1 MNRPRRH
8 LRTRLMIAMIAIAFG
23 VLVLATLG
31 AAGLARDTAADNA
44 VRDLEQEAP
53 AVATELERLGRA
65 FRVAARSPD
74 ADRRLA
80 TTRAC
85 RLVAATMRISDGSLV
100 VVGPN
105 GDVESGLGGLLGET
119 CDTVAEIPELSR
131 DLAAQDLDT
140 EQLLAGESQSAVDGD
155 TAYVARPLD
164 RVGTN
169 LPVLVLT
176 QAVESK
182 PLGQAG
188 GWFFVTGAIA
198 LVVAAGVAALLAR
211 RMTRPIAA
219 MQTTAGE
226 IAAGNLAARVP
237 LDKMPDDELGS
248 LARSID
254 TMADELETAQGH
266 ERAFLLSIS
275 HDLRTPLTS
284 IKGYAEAMADG
295 VIESSPD
302 RARAAAVIV
311 SEARRLERLVADLLD
326 LARLDAREFSL
337 DFHRIDA
344 RDVVTATVEGF
355 APAAQDWGVALDVAP
370 GDAVDV
376 DADPERLAQIVANL
390 VENALKYAT
399 SAVAVELGRQDG
411 QVELHVDDD
420 GPGVPAADRE
430 RVFERLYTAR
440 GTPSRKVGTGI
451 GLAVV
456 HELAAAMGGTAR
468 CEPLDSGGTRFVV
481 RLPVRVAPPPRR

>member
-1 MNRPRRH
+1 MV
-8 LRTRLMIAMIAIAFG
+8 AIAFG
-23 VLVLATLG
+23 VLVVATLG

-44 VRDLEQEAP
+44 VHDLERQAP
-53 AVATELERLGRA
+53 AVATELEKLGRA
-65 FRVAARSPD
+65 VRRSARNPVAERRVT
-74 ADRRLA
+74 L
-80 TTRAC
+80 TRAC
-85 RLVAATMRISDGSLV
+85 RLVAATLRISGGGLV
-100 VVGPN
+100 VVDPSG
-105 GDVESGLGGLLGET
+105 GVESGVDSLLG
-119 CDTVAEIPELSR
+119 TVCNQTTTIPDLPR
-131 DLAAQDLDT
+131 DVSIDDLDT
-140 EQLLAGESQSAVDGD
+140 RELLDGGTQSAVDGD
-155 TAYVARPLD
+155 TAFVAVPLR
-164 RVGTN
+164 RVGDR
-169 LPVLVLT
+169 LPALVVT

-188 GWFFVTGAIA
+188 GWFLVTGALA
-198 LVVAAGVAALLAR
+198 LVVASGVAALLAR
-211 RMTRPIAA
+211 RLTRPIAA

-226 IAAGNLAARVP
+226 IAAGNLSARVP

-266 ERAFLLSIS
+266 ERAFLHSIS

-302 RARAAAVIV
+302 RTRAAAVIA

-337 DFHRIDA
+337 DAQRV
-344 RDVVTATVEGF
+344 DVRSVVATTVEGF
-355 APAAQDWGVALDVAP
+355 EPAARDWRVALELAP
-370 GDAVDV
+370 GDPVEADT
-376 DADPERLAQIVANL
+376 DPERLAQIVANL

-399 SAVAVELGRQDG
+399 SSVRVDVAREDG
-411 QVELHVDDD
+411 QVEVRVDDD
-420 GPGVPAADRE
+420 GPGVPADDRE

-456 HELAAAMGGTAR
+456 HELASAMGGAAR
-468 CEPLDSGGTRFVV
+468 CEQLPTGGTRFVV
-481 RLPVRVAPPPRR
+481 RLPVRGAPPRAR

>member
-1 MNRPRRH
+1 MV
-8 LRTRLMIAMIAIAFG
+8 AIAFG

-31 AAGLARDTAADNA
+31 AAGLARDTATDNA
-44 VRDLEQEAP
+44 ISDLKGQAP
-53 AVATELERLGRA
+53 EIARELEVVGRV
-65 FRVAARSPD
+65 FRRAAVNPAAEGRP
-74 ADRRLA
+74 AL
-80 TTRAC
+80 TRAC

-100 VVGPN
+100 VVDPDGAVQEGVDSLLGSRCSSTVDIPDLPN
-105 GDVESGLGGLLGET
+105 GLGA
-119 CDTVAEIPELSR
+119 D
-131 DLAAQDLDT
+131 DLDIDA
-140 EQLLAGESQSAVDGD
+140 LLAGDTQSGVADD
-155 TAYVARPLD
+155 TAFVARPLAAVGD
-164 RVGTN
+164 RT
-169 LPVLVLT
+169 PVLVVT
-176 QAVESK
+176 QDVERR

-188 GWFFVTGAIA
+188 GWFLVTGAIA
-198 LVVAAGVAALLAR
+198 LAVAAIVAALLAR
-211 RMTRPIAA
+211 RLTQPVAA

-226 IAAGNLAARVP
+226 IAAGNLSARVP
-237 LDKMPDDELGS
+237 LDRMPDDELGS

-302 RARAAAVIV
+302 RARAAAVIA

-337 DFHRIDA
+337 DTQPIDA
-344 RDVVTATVEGF
+344 REVVGATVAGF
-355 APAAQDWGVALDVAP
+355 EPAAEGWGIQLDVAP
-370 GDAVDV
+370 GDAVAAE
-376 DADPERLAQIVANL
+376 ADPERLAQIVANL
-390 VENALKYAT
+390 VENALKYAR
-399 SAVAVELGRQDG
+399 SSVHVAVARLDG

-420 GPGVPAADRE
+420 GPGVPVEDRE

-440 GTPSRKVGTGI
+440 GTPTRKVGTGI

-456 HELAAAMGGTAR
+456 HELALAMGGTAR
-468 CEPLDSGGTRFVV
+468 CEPLDARGTRFVV
-481 RLPVRVAPPPRR
+481 SLPVRGAPRRPR